1 MLTEFS
7 EYTDHLLH
15 RPICSIIMKE
25 KEVNVGSVPTEC
37 EKQFLTVIYC
47 MHALPLDTGLSA

>member
-15 RPICSIIMKE
+15 RPICPKIMKE

-37 EKQFLTVIYC
+37 EKQFLTVIY
-47 MHALPLDTGLSA
+47 MRALPLDTGLSA